1 MTLQPIRRYGFDAA
15 ILFSD
20 ILMVPWA
27 LGQALRFAEGEGP
40 VLEPLRDAAAIAAL
54 RPASAWPNGV
64 APILRDGAPRPR
76 RAGRRCPELALI
88 GFAGSPFTVACYMVE
103 GHGSPRLRRHPQ
115 HGLCRA
121 RRCSAG

>member
-20 ILMVPWA
+20 ILMLPWA
-27 LGQALRFAEGEGP
+27 LGWGWRSRRGRARCCRR
-40 VLEPLRDAAAIAAL
+40 LEDEATSRRSIPAGSRAIGAD
-54 RPASAWPNGV
+54 PG
-64 APILRDGAPRPR
+64 DGAPRAARRCR
-76 RAGRRCPELALI
+76 RAPRLI

-103 GHGSPRLRRHPQ
+103 GGGSKDFARIR
-115 HGLCRA
+115 GMAYARA